1 MAGRQESEMNYVNH
15 EAGEADPTI
24 LAIMAVPIAIVTA
37 ITLYLIM

>member
-1 MAGRQESEMNYVNH
+1 MNYLNR

-37 ITLYLIM
+37 ITLYIMM